1 MLIRLLC
8 LVVLAAL
15 FLPVAA
21 AAGEPVKVHFFL
33 SLECPHC
40 KAEKAFLQKL
50 QQKYPEIEIVSHVVT
65 ENPDEARLF
74 VEMSQAYG
82 AKLTGVPATFIG
94 DFPPVFGFISEGTTG
109 IAIETMVKNCI
120 EKSCPDPIERVVKR
134 PALLEPAPSEELL
147 LGEATTEESVCP
159 EDIPCIEGAAQP
171 EEEVLKPTEPAAVE
185 PLAKEEVVK
194 EPPET
199 EVPIEGPDVITL
211 PLIGTVEASKMA
223 LPVLT
228 VTIAALDGFNPC
240 AFFVLFMLLGMLVH
254 VRSRGRMLLVGGIFV
269 FFSGFIYFIFMAAWL
284 NIFLFAGTVRTIT
297 IVAGM
302 IALVFAVINIK
313 EFFFFRLGVSLSIPE
328 TAKPKLF
335 DRMRKLLK
343 ATSLPSLIIGTVVL
357 AVAAN
362 AYELLCTAGFPM
374 VFTRVLTLHNLQIP
388 QYYLYLVLYNVVY
401 VVPLA
406 VIVLLFTATLGS
418 RKLSEHH
425 GQILKL
431 ISGMMMLFLALVIL
445 IKPALLG
452 NVVVAAG
459 LLFASLAISGAIILV
474 SRALHKAG

>member
-1 MLIRLLC
+1 M
-8 LVVLAAL
+8 
-15 FLPVAA
+15 
-21 AAGEPVKVHFFL
+21 
-33 SLECPHC
+33 
-40 KAEKAFLQKL
+40 
-50 QQKYPEIEIVSHVVT
+50 VT
-65 ENPDEARLF
+65 TSPDEARLF
-74 VEMSQAYG
+74 VEMSRAYG
-82 AKLTGVPATFIG
+82 AKMSGVPAMFIG
-94 DFPPVFGFISEGTTG
+94 HFPPIFGFQSDSTTG
-109 IAIETMVKNCI
+109 ALIESRIRYCAENGC
-120 EKSCPDPIERVVKR
+120 SDPLERVVKR
-134 PALLEPAPSEELL
+134 PALLEPAPSEGLL
-147 LGEATTEESVCP
+147 LGEATTEESSCP
-159 EDIPCIEGAAQP
+159 EDIPCIEGEAQP
-171 EEEVLKPTEPAAVE
+171 EEEVLTPHGPAAVE
-185 PLAKEEVVK
+185 PPAEEKETK
-194 EPPET
+194 EPPGTET
-199 EVPIEGPDVITL
+199 PIEKPDVITL

-228 VTIAALDGFNPC
+228 VAIAALDGFNPC

-269 FFSGFIYFIFMAAWL
+269 FFSGLIYFVFMAAWL

-297 IVAGM
+297 IVAGI
-302 IALVFAVINIK
+302 IALIFAVINIK
-313 EFFFFRLGVSLSIPE
+313 EFFFFRLGISLSIPE

-343 ATSLPSLIIGTVVL
+343 ASSLASIIIGTIVL

-374 VFTRVLTLHNLQIP
+374 VFTRVLTLHNLQTP

-431 ISGMMMLFLALVIL
+431 VSGVMMLLLALVIL

-452 NVVVAAG
+452 NVLVAAG
-459 LLFASLAISGAIILV
+459 LLFASLAISGAIILA
-474 SRALHKAG
+474 SRAFHKAG